1 VSKLNRTTFIALVVL
16 DDAIRKLQVT
26 GPLKPL
32 EHGVRLALVYLYSMS
47 LSKNRGPF
55 DSLWL
60 TLLGR
65 DRQPP
70 DFRVTWAGTQ
80 FARICEDIGVK
91 QDIDL
96 NTAMARIRTG
106 HQSAVTSR
114 VASNQISVTHTSS
127 RQVELSQDA
136 SLPR

>member
-1 VSKLNRTTFIALVVL
+1 MLKPNRTTFIALVVL
-16 DDAIRKLQVT
+16 DDAIRKLQSD
-26 GPLKPL
+26 GSLKPPQ
-32 EHGVRLALVYLYSMS
+32 HGVRLAMAYLYSTC
-47 LSKNRGPF
+47 LSKNRDPF

-65 DRQPP
+65 DRQPS

-91 QDIDL
+91 RDIDF

-106 HQSAVTSR
+106 GHGTR
-114 VASNQISVTHTSS
+114 
-127 RQVELSQDA
+127 
-136 SLPR
+136 

>member
-1 VSKLNRTTFIALVVL
+1 MSKPNRTTFIALVVL
-16 DDAIRKLQVT
+16 DDAIGKLQT
-26 GPLKPL
+26 SGPLKPP
-32 EHGVRLALVYLYSMS
+32 EHGVRLALAYLYSAC
-47 LSKNRGPF
+47 LSKNREPF
-55 DSLWL
+55 DMLWL

-80 FARICEDIGVK
+80 FARICQDIGVK

-106 HQSAVTSR
+106 SHSA
-114 VASNQISVTHTSS
+114 Q
-127 RQVELSQDA
+127 
-136 SLPR
+136 